1 MCPRCGGVGLLESGM
16 LFENE
21 ESPMPRSYPPE
32 FRRRVI
38 DLVESGRP
46 VAEVAADLGVSDQTV
61 YNWWNQHLTDSR
73 RKSGV
78 SSTDNAEL
86 AAAHKRIAELETE
99 LAAARRAS
107 ELLKAVVPQ
116 NEVLGG

>member
-1 MCPRCGGVGLLESGM
+1 
-16 LFENE
+16 
-21 ESPMPRSYPPE
+21 MPRSYPPE

-61 YNWWNQHLTDSR
+61 YNWWNQHLIDSG
-73 RKSGV
+73 RKPGV

-86 AAAHKRIAELETE
+86 AAARKRIAELENE
-99 LAAARRAS
+99 LAAARRAN

-116 NEVLGG
+116 KRGSRRSR

>member
-1 MCPRCGGVGLLESGM
+1 
-16 LFENE
+16 
-21 ESPMPRSYPPE
+21 MPRSYPLE

-61 YNWWNQHLTDSR
+61 YNWWNQHLIDSG
-73 RKSGV
+73 RKPGL

-86 AAAHKRIAELETE
+86 AAARKRIAALETE
-99 LAAARRAS
+99 LS
-107 ELLKAVVPQ
+107 
-116 NEVLGG
+116 GMSFSSSSS